1 MPVVPWEGPPP
12 PGAPDQLPNFTRLF
26 LKVQC
31 RLKLNVTTTRKGRQ
45 LLEGRKV
52 SAPPE
57 KIVTTLMR
65 KGPPH
70 YVGMTPNG

>member
-1 MPVVPWEGPPP
+1 
-12 PGAPDQLPNFTRLF
+12 